1 MNVRAFLILTA
12 ISSFSYANVQG
23 GITMRVDT
31 NTAQVELNTAKVQE
45 GDRVAIYQEVCQ
57 GPKVSLCSQQK
68 VGSGVISKILSENRA
83 EIKSENAISPNEGLV
98 VIKE

>member
-12 ISSFSYANVQG
+12 ISSISYANVQG

-31 NTAQVELNTAKVQE
+31 NTAQVELNTAKIQE
-45 GDRVAIYQEVCQ
+45 GDKVGIFQEVCQ
-57 GPKVSLCSQQK
+57 GPKVSLCSQQRI
-68 VGSGVISKILSENRA
+68 GSGVVSKILSENKA
-83 EIKSENAISPNEGLV
+83 EIKSENPLSPNEGLV